1 MFGGACSARVLD
13 YIMYVRTVVQCCTLR
28 TVGTLIALAPSG
40 AGCWLAGADAGIGGG
55 RRRGGM
61 MGGGAAA
68 RQAAA
73 SARRAGVAQEVGC
86 LCTSLIT

>member
-13 YIMYVRTVVQCCTLR
+13 YIMYALLYARI